1 MCRQSDRNT
10 TANGSV
16 MRDFNVPGRS
26 AAMAA
31 NGMAA
36 TSHPMATLAAL
47 DVLRSGGNAADAA
60 IAAVAMQCVVEPE
73 STGIGGDCFILYSRQ
88 GTLPVALNGSGR
100 APAKAEV
107 DWYTERG
114 IREIGVQTP
123 HAVTIPGAVDAWCTF
138 NREYGTRPLAALLEP
153 AARAAEEG
161 YVVTPRIAADWHRTQ
176 EKLRDPITAALF
188 LPGGRP
194 PGAGDKMTN
203 PPLAATLRRIGREGR
218 EAFYDGAVMREI
230 VMRLKSLGGLHEEE
244 DFAAQRSN
252 WVEPIHASYR
262 GYEVYECPPNG
273 QGMAALMILRTLAAY
288 TLTGDSFSEADRLHL
303 LAEASKAAYWVRDNF
318 ICDPEHVPVD
328 VVDFLSDERA
338 ERARRTI
345 RLDRAMPGPHWG
357 EIEHKDTVYLCTVDR
372 DGNAC
377 SFINSLFSSFGTG
390 ILAPQ
395 CGVLLH
401 NRGTG
406 FRTIAGH
413 PNAIAPRKR
422 PLHTIIPGMLVKD
435 GRPVMPFGV
444 MGGHYQA
451 VGHAHFIHRLLD
463 RGMDPQ
469 QAAEQPRILPL
480 NGVLQVERANPEPV
494 VADLA
499 HRGHEIL
506 MLDVPLGGCQA
517 IWIDH
522 ERGVLIGGSEP
533 RKDGLAL
540 GY

>member
-1 MCRQSDRNT
+1 
-10 TANGSV
+10 

-26 AAMAA
+26 AVMAA

-36 TSHPMATLAAL
+36 TSHPMATLAGL

-60 IAAVAMQCVVEPE
+60 IAAVAMQCVVEPQ

-88 GTLPVALNGSGR
+88 GAVPVALNGSGR
-100 APAKAEV
+100 APAKAVV
-107 DWYTERG
+107 DWYVENG
-114 IREIGVQTP
+114 IAEIGVQTP
-123 HAVTIPGAVDAWCTF
+123 HAVTIPGAIDAWCTF
-138 NREYGTRPLAALLEP
+138 NREYGTRSLAELLEP
-153 AARAAEEG
+153 AARAADEG
-161 YVVTPRIAADWHRTQ
+161 YIVTPRVAADWERTHA
-176 EKLRDPITAALF
+176 KLRDPVTAALF
-188 LPGGRP
+188 LLGGKP
-194 PGAGDKMTN
+194 PKAGDRMRN

-218 EAFYDGAVMREI
+218 EAFYAGAVMREI
-230 VMRLKSLGGLHEEE
+230 VSRLKSLGGLHEEA
-244 DFAAQRSN
+244 DFAAQHSN
-252 WVEPIHASYR
+252 WVEPISAHYR

-273 QGMAALMILRTLAAY
+273 QGMAALMILRTLAGYA
-288 TLTGDSFSEADRLHL
+288 LSSDAFSETDRLHL

-318 ICDPEHVPVD
+318 ICDPEQVPVD
-328 VVDFLSDERA
+328 VADFLSEERA
-338 ERARRTI
+338 ERTRRTV
-345 RLDRAMPGPHWG
+345 RLDSALPGPRWA

-395 CGVLLH
+395 SGVLLH

-435 GRPVMPFGV
+435 GRAVMPFGV

-480 NGVLQVERANPEPV
+480 NGVLQVERANASAV
-494 VADLA
+494 VDDLA
-499 HRGHEIL
+499 RRGHEIQ
-506 MLDVPLGGCQA
+506 MQEVPLGGCQA
-517 IWIDH
+517 IWIDR

-540 GY
+540 GF

>member
-1 MCRQSDRNT
+1 
-10 TANGSV
+10 
-16 MRDFNVPGRS
+16 MRDFNIPGRS
-26 AAMAA
+26 AAIAA

-73 STGIGGDCFILYSRQ
+73 STGIGGDCFVLYSRR
-88 GTLPVALNGSGR
+88 GAVPVALNGSGR
-100 APAKAEV
+100 APAKATV
-107 DWYTERG
+107 DWYVERG
-114 IREIGVQTP
+114 IGEIGIQTP
-123 HAVTIPGAVDAWCTF
+123 HAVTIPGAIDAWCVF
-138 NREYGTRPLAALLEP
+138 NREYGSRPLVELLEP
-153 AARAAEEG
+153 AARAAEDG
-161 YVVTPRIAADWHRTQ
+161 YVVTPRVAADWSRA
-176 EKLRDPITAALF
+176 EYKLRNPVTAALF
-188 LPGGRP
+188 LPGGKP
-194 PGAGDKMTN
+194 PEVGDKMRN
-203 PPLAATLRRIGREGR
+203 PPLAATLRRIARDGR
-218 EAFYDGAVMREI
+218 EAFYNGPVMREI
-230 VMRLKSLGGLHEEE
+230 VARLKSLGGLHEEA

-273 QGMAALMILRTLAAY
+273 QGMAALMILRALAGY
-288 TLTGDSFSEADRLHL
+288 TLDGDAFSEADRLHL

-328 VVDFLSDERA
+328 VADFLSESRA

-345 RLDRAMPGPHWG
+345 RLDHAMPGPRWA

-390 ILAPQ
+390 ILAPE

-406 FRTIAGH
+406 FRTIPGH
-413 PNAIAPRKR
+413 PNAIAPHKR

-435 GRPVMPFGV
+435 GQAVMPFGV

-480 NGVLQVERANPEPV
+480 NGVLQVERANPEPII
-494 VADLA
+494 ADLA

-506 MLDVPLGGCQA
+506 MIDVPLGGCQA
-517 IWIDH
+517 IWMDH
-522 ERGVLIGGSEP
+522 QRGVLVGGSEP

>member
-1 MCRQSDRNT
+1 
-10 TANGSV
+10 

-60 IAAVAMQCVVEPE
+60 IAAVAMQCVVEPQ
-73 STGIGGDCFILYSRQ
+73 STGIGGDCFVLYSRR
-88 GTLPVALNGSGR
+88 GAVPVALNGSGQ
-100 APAKAEV
+100 APAKAAVE
-107 DWYTERG
+107 WYAERG
-114 IREIGVQTP
+114 IGEIPIPSP
-123 HAVTIPGAVDAWCTF
+123 HAVTVPGAIDAWCTL
-138 NREYGTRPLAALLEP
+138 NRENGTLPLDELLAP
-153 AARAAEEG
+153 AARAAAEG
-161 YVVTPRIAADWHRTQ
+161 YVVTPRVAADWRRSQ
-176 EKLRDPITAALF
+176 EKLRDPVTAALF

-194 PGAGDKMTN
+194 PAAGDKMTN

-218 EAFYDGAVMREI
+218 EGFYAGPVMHDI
-230 VMRLKSLGGLHEEE
+230 VTRLKALGGLHEEE
-244 DFAAQRSN
+244 DFAAQRSD

-262 GYEVYECPPNG
+262 GHEVYECPPNG
-273 QGMAALMILRTLAAY
+273 QGMAALMILRTLAGYA
-288 TLTGDSFSEADRLHL
+288 LGGDAFSEADRLHL

-318 ICDPEHVPVD
+318 ICDPAHVPVD
-328 VVDFLSDERA
+328 VAAFLSEARA
-338 ERARRTI
+338 ERTRREI
-345 RLDRAMPGPHWG
+345 RLDRALLGPCWE
-357 EIEHKDTVYLCTVDR
+357 EIEHKDTVYLCVVDR

-395 CGVLLH
+395 SGVLLH

-406 FRTIAGH
+406 FRTIPGH

-422 PLHTIIPGMLVKD
+422 PFHTIIPGMLMKN
-435 GRPVMPFGV
+435 GRAVMPFGV

-451 VGHAHFIHRLLD
+451 VGHAHFLHRMLD

-469 QAAEQPRILPL
+469 QAAEAPRILAL
-480 NGVLQVERANPEPV
+480 NGVLQVERAVPEPI

-499 HRGHEIL
+499 LRGHEIVRPE
-506 MLDVPLGGCQA
+506 VPLGGCQA

>member
-1 MCRQSDRNT
+1 MCRWSDRNT
-10 TANGSV
+10 TANGSI
-16 MRDFNVPGRS
+16 MRDFNIPGRS

-88 GTLPVALNGSGR
+88 RALPVALNGSGR
-100 APAKAEV
+100 APARATV
-107 DWYTERG
+107 DWYVERG
-114 IREIGVQTP
+114 IDEIAVQTP
-123 HAVTIPGAVDAWCTF
+123 HAVTIPGAIDAWCTF
-138 NREYGTRPLAALLEP
+138 NREYGTRPLAELLEP

-161 YVVTPRIAADWHRTQ
+161 YVVTPRVAADWHRAQ
-176 EKLRDPITAALF
+176 EKLRDPVTAALF

-194 PGAGDKMTN
+194 PNAGDKMRN
-203 PPLAATLRRIGREGR
+203 GPLAATLRRIGREGR

-230 VMRLKSLGGLHEEE
+230 VARLKSLGGLQEEE
-244 DFAAQRSN
+244 DFAAQGSN

-273 QGMAALMILRTLAAY
+273 QGMAALMILRVLAGYA
-288 TLTGDSFSEADRLHL
+288 LDGDAFSEADRLHL

-328 VVDFLSDERA
+328 VADFLSEARA
-338 ERARRTI
+338 ERARRAI
-345 RLDRAMPGPHWG
+345 RLDCAVPGPRWA
-357 EIEHKDTVYLCTVDR
+357 EFEHKDTVYLCVVDR

-377 SFINSLFSSFGTG
+377 SFINSLFSGFGTG
-390 ILAPQ
+390 ILAPES
-395 CGVLLH
+395 GVLLH

-406 FRTIAGH
+406 FRTIPDH

-435 GRPVMPFGV
+435 GRAVMPFGV

-494 VADLA
+494 VAELA

-506 MLDVPLGGCQA
+506 MLEVPLGGCQA

-522 ERGVLIGGSEP
+522 DRGVLIGGSDP
-533 RKDGLAL
+533 RKDG
-540 GY
+540 